1 MQVCVEEE
9 QGKIRELR
17 AHPAGKEEFLDT
29 VWLGQVQ
36 KIQAFMNGAFVEIR
50 KGLTCFLSLSEQDFA
65 YRPQCHE
72 QRDLKPGDVVLV
84 QVSREAG
91 RRKNPCVTARVS
103 LSGKYM
109 VLSRGKGGV
118 GISKKLSKKERERLR
133 AIGACFDLPDQTEL
147 VIRTSARDV
156 KEAVLREEYALLHK
170 QMDELLHRADTR
182 TVYSQLKCSE
192 PFYLQMLGE
201 LSASPMAVESIRTD
215 DAEVYSRIE
224 HYLREKWP
232 EKASCLSLY
241 EDSLLPMYKLYRLE
255 TVLGDAL
262 NEKVWLKSGGFLMI
276 QQTEAF
282 VSVDVNS
289 GKFSGKKT
297 PQETYRKINL
307 EAAAEIAR
315 QIRLRNLSGMI
326 LIDFINMDTEE
337 NREELLETLRRL
349 TGTDPVQTEVV
360 DITALNIVEMTRKK
374 MRKPLAEQVKVV

>member
-1 MQVCVEEE
+1 MCVLEE
-9 QGKIRELR
+9 QGVIRELR
-17 AHPAGKEEFLDT
+17 AHPEGKEELLDT

-36 KIQAFMNGAFVEIR
+36 KIQPFMNGAFVEIR
-50 KGLTCFLSLSEQDFA
+50 KGLACFLSLYEQDFA
-65 YRPQCHE
+65 YRPQDHGRHE
-72 QRDLKPGDVVLV
+72 LKPGDAVLV
-84 QVSREAG
+84 QVSREAS
-91 RRKNPCVTARVS
+91 RRKNPCVTARIS

-118 GISKKLSKKERERLR
+118 GVSKKLSKRERERLR
-133 AIGACFDLPDQTEL
+133 AIGAAFELPDRTEL
-147 VIRTSARDV
+147 VIRTGARDV
-156 KEAVLREEYALLHK
+156 EEPVLREEFMALQR
-170 QMDELLHRADTR
+170 QMEELLHLADTR
-182 TVYSQLKCSE
+182 TVYSRLKTPE

-201 LSASPMAVESIRTD
+201 LSASHTALESIRTD
-215 DAEVYSRIE
+215 DTEVYGRAKQ
-224 HYLREKWP
+224 YLEEKWP
-232 EKASCLSLY
+232 EKSSCLSLY
-241 EDSLLPMYKLYRLE
+241 EDSLLPLYKLYRLE
-255 TVLGDAL
+255 TVLEETL
-262 NEKVWLKSGGFLMI
+262 KEKVWLKSGGFLMI

-326 LIDFINMDTEE
+326 LVDFINMEEEE

-349 TGTDPVQTEVV
+349 TASDSVQTEVV